1 MEKLSE
7 LKKYESDMIG
17 WRRDFHMHPEIGFE
31 EFRTSEIIS
40 KLLKGFGLEVIEK
53 FSKTSVIGIL
63 KNGSSKK
70 VIALRSDIDALGMD
84 DLKDVEYKSTH
95 EGKCHSCGH
104 DAHTAVLLGAAKYF
118 SENRDKVDGT
128 IKFVFQA
135 AEEGPDPGGAKL
147 IMESGKLD
155 DVDIMIGSHV
165 DQAYRAGVIAL
176 KDGPLYASGG
186 FFEVKIFG
194 VGAHGAYPHMSK
206 DAIITTMQ
214 IIEAFQHI
222 ITREIDPL
230 MSSVISVCN
239 IHAGDALNV
248 IPQCLTFGGTIRTF
262 DTEVSN
268 YIQNRM
274 KVIIES
280 ISKLNGCTSEIK
292 INIMFPPLIND
303 SEVND
308 IIREAAVKA
317 LGTESV
323 VEHKMPEM
331 GSEDFSF
338 YAEKIKSS
346 FFLWGVGNDTNCLY
360 YAHHPKFDVDE
371 SSLVTAMAV
380 FVGSV
385 ESYLK

>member
-40 KLLKGFGLEVIEK
+40 KLLKEFGLEVIEK

-70 VIALRSDIDALGMD
+70 VIALRADIDALGMD

-104 DAHTAVLLGAAKYF
+104 DAHTAVLLGVAKYF

-165 DQAYRAGVIAL
+165 DQAYKAGVIAL

-206 DAIITTMQ
+206 DSIITTMQ